1 MIQFIPILINS
12 SRASRIH
19 VLLCIW
25 HCNLEFRE
33 KITLVFQSRPM
44 GQVLQNR
51 DISSLLLT
59 TSQVGMLEPV
69 GDGFLPSR
77 SSSRQ
82 SSVSAKLY
90 ESDTGKKSAPE
101 SHGQYRAL
109 GRQADKFAGA
119 ECNDRKDRSCAHRN
133 KREPVRR
140 ANRLERHRV
149 VRLYGRAHRSG
160 ARWRA
165 LHWARIDDRGHHGT
179 LLARN
184 QTRRNFRETDR
195 RAITGQLAKTVRIS
209 CIFCYSE
216 P

>member
-101 SHGQYRAL
+101 SHNLRSSTTYSHNETYQPRRTALQRAFNTVYR
-109 GRQADKFAGA
+109 
-119 ECNDRKDRSCAHRN
+119 
-133 KREPVRR
+133 
-140 ANRLERHRV
+140 
-149 VRLYGRAHRSG
+149 
-160 ARWRA
+160 
-165 LHWARIDDRGHHGT
+165 
-179 LLARN
+179 
-184 QTRRNFRETDR
+184 
-195 RAITGQLAKTVRIS
+195 
-209 CIFCYSE
+209 
-216 P
+216 